1 MQANQY
7 QTPNHKESYRFEN
20 NPKFHEYL
28 IMDVDYVFLQHN
40 YKRMQPWSTIMDI
53 NHFIMRLQECRWNN
67 INKNA
72 LLI

>member
-40 YKRMQPWSTIMDI
+40 YKRMQP
-53 NHFIMRLQECRWNN
+53 
-67 INKNA
+67 
-72 LLI
+72 